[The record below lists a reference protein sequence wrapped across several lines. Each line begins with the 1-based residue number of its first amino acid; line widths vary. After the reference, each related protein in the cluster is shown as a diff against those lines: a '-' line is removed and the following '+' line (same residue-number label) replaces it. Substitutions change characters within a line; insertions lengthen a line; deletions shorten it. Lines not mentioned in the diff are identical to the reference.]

1 MTDTNAGAVIDESDL
16 ARYKRALLASP
27 SRSRARPSGAFWRGI
42 LALAALVLSPL
53 ACGKSLELIFDPDA
67 GPNAALGGTGGLPN
81 IVVGAA
87 GTFGS
92 AGVAGTAGSGGA
104 AGMGGG
110 GAGSGGAPLLD
121 ASVAQD
127 AAADAADAAQ

>member
-1 MTDTNAGAVIDESDL
+1 MTYTNAGAVIDESDL

-42 LALAALVLSPL
+42 FAVAALVLSQL
-53 ACGKSLELIFDPDA
+53 ACGKSLELIFDADA
-67 GPNAALGGTGGLPN
+67 GPDAALGGTGGLPN
-81 IVVGAA
+81 TVGAA

-92 AGVAGTAGSGGA
+92 GGLAGTAGSGGT

-110 GAGSGGAPLLD
+110 GAGSGGAPMLD
-121 ASVAQD
+121 ASVPAD
-127 AAADAADAAQ
+127 AAADAADAAP

>member
-27 SRSRARPSGAFWRGI
+27 SRSRARPSGAFWSGVF
-42 LALAALVLSPL
+42 AVAALVLSSL
-53 ACGKSLELIFDPDA
+53 ACGKSLELVFDADA
-67 GPNAALGGTGGLPN
+67 GPNAAVGGTGGQPN
-81 IVVGAA
+81 IVGVA
-87 GTFGS
+87 GSLGS
-92 AGVAGTAGSGGA
+92 GGVAGTAGSGGA

-110 GAGSGGAPLLD
+110 GAGSGGAPMLD